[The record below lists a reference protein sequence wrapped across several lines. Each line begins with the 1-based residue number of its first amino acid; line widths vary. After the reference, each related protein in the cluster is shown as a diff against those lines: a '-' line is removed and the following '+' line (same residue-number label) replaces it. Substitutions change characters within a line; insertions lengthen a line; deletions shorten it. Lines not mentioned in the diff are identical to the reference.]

1 MQNSINR
8 KKEQDK
14 ISQINEEIERL
25 VKLAAM
31 GTMDIEQVHKAI
43 EERKQKIDE
52 IELSQERNLS
62 FTDEAR
68 ISSYLPL
75 VYSRL
80 TEEEKKSVAQLLIKK
95 IMLSEN
101 GDIEIEWK
109 I

>member
-1 MQNSINR
+1 MSAKVPGNV
-8 KKEQDK
+8 EQ
-14 ISQINEEIERL
+14 IS
-25 VKLAAM
+25 
-31 GTMDIEQVHKAI
+31 KAI

-62 FTDEAR
+62 FTEEAR
-68 ISSYLPL
+68 ISNDLPL

-80 TEEEKKSVAQLLIKK
+80 TEDGKKSVAQLLIKK

>member
-1 MQNSINR
+1 
-8 KKEQDK
+8 
-14 ISQINEEIERL
+14 
-25 VKLAAM
+25 
-31 GTMDIEQVHKAI
+31 MDIEQVHKAI
-43 EERKQKIDE
+43 EERKQKIDK